1 MTTETKWTPR
11 EEGLRAAQLEPEGRR
26 NKREGER
33 HDNNTKD
40 PAERRASHDR
50 AVVRKPEG
58 RSTPTGAAHGPRR
71 RGNKSNATPAA
82 NARAGRG
89 IELLSAVRDRWVRAR
104 PRSPGMGAAG
114 APSPPDDDARTA
126 GEAQVAPPSPDGS
139 PASTSSKFIAGPPH
153 PASFPVDRN
162 VVAATGT
169 ARSSREQTLT
179 SPPLVTHFPPEQR
192 PGLGASSGPADPFGS
207 DVTTTSGAWTE
218 AAFRRGSSHWPSSA
232 TLSLRYLGP
241 RRRQRRKSDGGTLS
255 RRRPVHGSEHW
266 TTTRPSGGGSLRAV
280 SPRGFFGDHD
290 NFPEH
295 FSNDTRTERRRFY
308 GVSQKNGTPLEGRRC
323 RSPGCIRTP
332 SD

>member
-11 EEGLRAAQLEPEGRR
+11 EEGLRAAQPEGRR

-50 AVVRKPEG
+50 PVVRKPAG
-58 RSTPTGAAHGPRR
+58 DQRQLAQRTS
-71 RGNKSNATPAA
+71 PAA
-82 NARAGRG
+82 VETSPMLRPPRTRAGRG
-89 IELLSAVRDRWVRAR
+89 IELLSAARDRWVRAK

-114 APSPPDDDARTA
+114 VPSPPDDDARTA

-162 VVAATGT
+162 VVAASAT

-192 PGLGASSGPADPFGS
+192 PGLGASSGLLPADLFGS
-207 DVTTTSGAWTE
+207 DVTTTSNTGASIE
-218 AAFRRGSSHWPSSA
+218 AAFRRDSSH
-232 TLSLRYLGP
+232 
-241 RRRQRRKSDGGTLS
+241 
-255 RRRPVHGSEHW
+255 
-266 TTTRPSGGGSLRAV
+266 
-280 SPRGFFGDHD
+280 
-290 NFPEH
+290 
-295 FSNDTRTERRRFY
+295 
-308 GVSQKNGTPLEGRRC
+308 
-323 RSPGCIRTP
+323 
-332 SD
+332 